1 MLDPLTAISLASAI
15 VQFVDFSIK
24 IVSQI
29 QEIYQSASGATREN
43 VTISE
48 ITEDIKVLN
57 HNIWS
62 NTNPLQLQASEMALQ
77 RLAESCETEADALL
91 LVLAELKVPP
101 DASHWLSFKKAI
113 KGARQKGKVQELETR
128 LGKLQ
133 KQANSRLLY
142 MMNDQQS
149 SLSLRLDEISQQHSS
164 MQLHSVHQIEQLRA
178 DIRWYAQ
185 RQKEGNDQAQ
195 LLITKL
201 HLLAEEGKR
210 VANEERILESL
221 RFDEWKRR
229 FIVVK
234 KAHMSTYEW
243 MLEDSND
250 ASIPP
255 TGFRQWLQL
264 QNGIFWICGKAGSG
278 KSTLMKF
285 LSEHPKDEPWS
296 VDELSGVIDRLSQQY
311 IPGIRFCLLI
321 DGLDEYDGLPNDI
334 VRVLKSLAKSDSFK
348 LCVSSRPWNEFEEA
362 FGEGKCD
369 GTISLEKFTKRDIE
383 RFVKDI
389 LEKDETFTAAE
400 QRDRRYGQFVQD
412 VIDRAQGVFLWVEL
426 VVNRLLKGLG
436 EKNRLDDLQKK
447 LERMPP
453 TLEEYFQRIFDKID
467 VADETES
474 AQVFLTTAHA
484 VQPLSIAAYHYLEQ
498 EGREPGYAKRAPV
511 KPMSQ
516 AQLLTLYKDVHDRLN
531 FLCKDLIEINKVT
544 VDASFVDY
552 QVDFLH
558 KTVKDFL
565 MTKDMHELLLKRA
578 TEDHENDWNTYRSLC
593 QAALARAKSLPLQ
606 QGIRPGLNTLF
617 NLVDEFMYYAHE
629 VEVEQVYTDTEL
641 LDSLD
646 EVISSFAQ
654 ADMVYHWSNARDP
667 PRGTYFD
674 EHNQNTFLGL
684 AVQSRLNLYVKKKL
698 EANPNLLRAKKGR
711 PYLDYAFRPNIK
723 TPTQLPHL
731 VDFID
736 FDLVRTLL
744 EKGADPNQAI
754 SIYGDISVW
763 GIFLLHINETKDRS
777 DANAKGK
784 WFQAAEVMIRKGA
797 DRGLKL
803 ETTRKETFT
812 RGSEQAAAYQRTA
825 KYKQVVSRGTIVE
838 MNVPV
843 ELSASSILKDLFGP
857 DRAAELEAILPETP
871 KWGLGSILTNFTK
884 YLRLLP

>member
-1 MLDPLTAISLASAI
+1 
-15 VQFVDFSIK
+15 
-24 IVSQI
+24 
-29 QEIYQSASGATREN
+29 
-43 VTISE
+43 
-48 ITEDIKVLN
+48 
-57 HNIWS
+57 
-62 NTNPLQLQASEMALQ
+62 
-77 RLAESCETEADALL
+77 
-91 LVLAELKVPP
+91 
-101 DASHWLSFKKAI
+101 
-113 KGARQKGKVQELETR
+113 
-128 LGKLQ
+128 
-133 KQANSRLLY
+133 
-142 MMNDQQS
+142 
-149 SLSLRLDEISQQHSS
+149 
-164 MQLHSVHQIEQLRA
+164 MQLHSAHQIEQLRA
-178 DIRWYAQ
+178 DVRWYSQ
-185 RQKEGNDQAQ
+185 RQKEGNDEAQA
-195 LLITKL
+195 LITKL
-201 HLLAEEGKR
+201 HLLSEEGKR
-210 VANEERILESL
+210 VANEERILEGL
-221 RFDEWKRR
+221 KFDEWKRR
-229 FIVVK
+229 FVVVK
-234 KAHMSTYEW
+234 KAHTSTYEW
-243 MLEDSND
+243 MLEDSKD
-250 ASIPP
+250 TLIPP
-255 TGFRQWLQL
+255 TGFRRWLES

-285 LSEHPKDEPWS
+285 LSDHPKVHEHLEHWSGPNARPTLIPWFFWSAGSPLQRSQEGLFRSLLYQILRRFPGLMPAVCSERWEDNSSYGHQSEPWS
-296 VDELSGVIDRLSQQY
+296 TEELSGVIDRLSQQN
-311 IPGIRFCLLI
+311 IPGVRFCLLI
-321 DGLDEYDGLPNDI
+321 DGLDEYDGLPYDM
-334 VRVLKSLAKSDSFK
+334 VRVVKSLAKSDNFK

-369 GTISLEKFTKRDIE
+369 GSILLEKFTKRDIE

-400 QRDRRYGQFVQD
+400 QRDHRYGQFVQD

-484 VQPLSIAAYHYLEQ
+484 VQPLSIAVYHYLEQ
-498 EGREPGYAKRAPV
+498 EGKDPGFAKKAPIR
-511 KPMSQ
+511 PMSQ

-531 FLCKDLIEINKVT
+531 FLCKDLIEINKIA

-558 KTVKDFL
+558 RTVKDFL

-578 TEDHENDWNTYRSLC
+578 TEDHKNDWDTYRSLC

-629 VEVEQVYTDTEL
+629 AEVEQNYTDIEL
-641 LDSLD
+641 LDSFD
-646 EVISSFAQ
+646 EVISGYAQ

-698 EANPNLLRAKKGR
+698 DANPNLLRAKRGR

-723 TPTQLPHL
+723 TPTHLPHL
-731 VDFID
+731 VEFID

-744 EKGADPNQAI
+744 DKGADPNQKI

-797 DRGLKL
+797 DRKLKL

-812 RGSEQAAAYQRTA
+812 RGSEQEAAYQRTA
-825 KYKQVVSRGTIVE
+825 KYKQVVSRGTMVE
-838 MNVPV
+838 INVPV

-857 DRAAELEAILPETP
+857 DRAAELGAILPETP
-871 KWGLGSILTNFTK
+871 EWGLRSILPDFTK